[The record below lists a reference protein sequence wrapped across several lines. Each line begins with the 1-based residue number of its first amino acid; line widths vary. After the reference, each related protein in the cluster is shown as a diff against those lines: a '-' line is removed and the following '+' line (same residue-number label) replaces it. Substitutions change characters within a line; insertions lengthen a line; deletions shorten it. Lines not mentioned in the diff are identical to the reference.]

1 MENSQIEKLFNQ
13 TFSGLTLFYRDTNL
27 DETLF
32 TKYVAGQILQ
42 ERGFIDMSFKG
53 GGLTT
58 NIRYLIASTNGK
70 DVSSLVSESKNF
82 GHTMLKPNS
91 FFKVLDI
98 YKIENKTQILLLE
111 IPEIGINLFKGSI
124 SNIEE
129 QVIEKARESFES
141 KIKMEPIPELQ
152 EADWKQKTEF
162 PIGMNDKGEFFF
174 QDEKDTSKIKI
185 NSENQKKPWWKL
197 W

>member
-53 GGLTT
+53 GGLAT

-111 IPEIGINLFKGSI
+111 IPEIGINLFKSSI

>member
-1 MENSQIEKLFNQ
+1 MENSQIERLFNQ

-111 IPEIGINLFKGSI
+111 IPEIGINLFKSSI

-129 QVIEKARESFES
+129 QVIKKARESFES

>member
-1 MENSQIEKLFNQ
+1 MENSQIERLFNQ

-111 IPEIGINLFKGSI
+111 IPEIGINLFKSSI